1 MCQWGKFCKYF
12 IQFNLNIFLEGKAW
26 AEWKARDRIFQLDKL
41 LLCPMRKYLLGNR
54 NLLDISLLWHQLYLI
69 NRIHIHLDMYCNQ
82 SNRISLDH
90 LNMFLQDIW
99 FLLHFHQCNIEP
111 MDIFHLV
118 KKLKVLLILILICNS
133 ILWEPSRIFPKPM
146 PSIVFEPATKA

>member
-1 MCQWGKFCKYF
+1 
-12 IQFNLNIFLEGKAW
+12 
-26 AEWKARDRIFQLDKL
+26 
-41 LLCPMRKYLLGNR
+41 MRKYLLGNR

-133 ILWEPSRIFPKPM
+133 IL
-146 PSIVFEPATKA
+146 